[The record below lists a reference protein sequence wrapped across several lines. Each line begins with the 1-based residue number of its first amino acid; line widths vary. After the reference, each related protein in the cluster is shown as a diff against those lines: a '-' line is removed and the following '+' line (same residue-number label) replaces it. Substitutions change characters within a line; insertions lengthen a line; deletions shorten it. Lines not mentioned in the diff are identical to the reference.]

1 MKLFKA
7 LSLTLLFMVLL
18 TSYTVPSDKHVG
30 TWEGI
35 DDKGT
40 KGSLTLKEDSVFL
53 LTLILTDTLSNDVVQ
68 EKHRKVSGKYLIDYD
83 RDPISVELIL
93 DNKNQG
99 KEISKITGTIRF
111 IGDNRM
117 ELRVSLADERSEESD
132 LLYDTIVLDKL
143 SQVATEPDR

>member
-1 MKLFKA
+1 
-7 LSLTLLFMVLL
+7 MVIM
-18 TSYTVPSDKHVG
+18 TSYKMSYDKHIG

-35 DDKGT
+35 DDKGN
-40 KGSLTLKEDSVFL
+40 KGLLTLEDDSVFL
-53 LTLILTDTLSNDVVQ
+53 FTLILTDILSNDVVQ

-93 DNKNQG
+93 ENKNQG

-117 ELRVSLADERSEESD
+117 ELRVSLADERREESD
-132 LLYDTIVLDKL
+132 PLNDTIVLDKL